1 MSELHLIHLPIA
13 LKPLH
18 QWAAERGLGWA
29 ARRDGQGRTSDAVF
43 DEGRALHHL
52 LAETFGKSILQPFR
66 LFVAPGQRNGS
77 LYAYSRS
84 NKETLVETARES
96 AMPEAQ
102 AVCDLSRLA
111 TKPMPAA
118 WKEGRRLAF
127 DTRVRP
133 VRRLLK
139 AGGAFAKGA
148 EVDAF
153 LVEALRCFP
162 AGPRAEETM
171 LGAGRTR
178 EAVYA
183 DWLSE
188 RLDGAAHVEQA
199 RLARFFRNRAA
210 REGRAPEGPDATLHG
225 EFVVRDPDKFAQ
237 CLARGIGRHVAY
249 GYGMLLLRPAGRG

>member
-1 MSELHLIHLPIA
+1 MSELHLVHLPIA
-13 LKPLH
+13 LKPLR

-29 ARRDGQGRTSDAVF
+29 ARDGQGRASGAVF
-43 DEGRALHHL
+43 DEGRTLHHL
-52 LAETFGKSILQPFR
+52 LAETFGKSVLQPFR
-66 LFVAPGQRNGS
+66 LFVAPGQLNGS

-84 NKETLVETARES
+84 NKETLVEIARES
-96 AMPEAQ
+96 VMPEMQ
-102 AVCDLSRLA
+102 AICDPTLLA
-111 TKPMPAA
+111 TKRMPAS

-127 DTRVRP
+127 DIRVHP

-139 AGGAFAKGA
+139 PGGAFAKGA

-171 LGAGRTR
+171 LCAGRTR

-188 RLDGAAHVEQA
+188 RLGGPPMWIERGWPASFVIEPRAK
-199 RLARFFRNRAA
+199 AA
-210 REGRAPEGPDATLHG
+210 RPKAP
-225 EFVVRDPDKFAQ
+225 
-237 CLARGIGRHVAY
+237 
-249 GYGMLLLRPAGRG
+249 MRPSTAN